1 MGVSSILIASG
12 LLMFAGHDGKAA
24 ERSAS
29 QDVGV
34 VAKQQELS
42 LYQQKDGDEPTR
54 HDAPTVVNHE
64 RETTK
69 KLLLTTFIHIHALQI
84 QQLYLKNSTMKKY
97 MVQFHYHREFLKIN
111 LTKPRL

>member
-1 MGVSSILIASG
+1 M
-12 LLMFAGHDGKAA
+12 MFAGQDGKAA

-54 HDAPTVVNHE
+54 HDAPTAVNHE
-64 RETTK
+64 RETTEK
-69 KLLLTTFIHIHALQI
+69 ASVDHLHIHALQI

-97 MVQFHYHREFLKIN
+97 MVQFHPHREFLKIN
-111 LTKPRL
+111 LTMPRL